1 MPLTITDDEL
11 RAMGMSPREAR
22 EEIACRVFDAG
33 RVGFHGAMR
42 LAGLD
47 RIEFEQS
54 LAARGIAIYR
64 PTVDDL
70 HEDLAALRRAGV

>member
-1 MPLTITDDEL
+1 
-11 RAMGMSPREAR
+11 MGMSEREAR
-22 EEIACRVFDAG
+22 VEIASRLFDAG
-33 RVGFHGAMR
+33 KLGFHAAMR

-64 PTVDDL
+64 PTADDL
-70 HEDLAALRRAGV
+70 HDDLAALRRMGA